1 LKINRL
7 EITNFLRLR
16 RLKVELKEPII
27 HLFAGHNEA
36 GKTSLQ
42 EALRYCLL
50 GETDRITMKR
60 DYKLMITDGAKEGQ
74 IRAVL
79 DTGVYA
85 RDVASA
91 KGTAESLEPP
101 VALEYLLDATR
112 YAWMDA
118 KKRRAFMFGL
128 LGITVNRELVKE
140 RMMDRE
146 IPEPVID
153 KIMPMLRSGFDAA
166 HTEAKKQAT
175 EARGAWGGVTG
186 ERYGAEKAKTWKPEY
201 KEIDEETLKIVK
213 QENSK
218 ADDVYAAA
226 QQALGAFK
234 GSPLGTS
241 FDCPSCGAKL
251 LWASEKIRVVSEE
264 DQEDHPLK
272 DNEKRAALQTKVD
285 EAKQA
290 CDDLSESMRLLERQ
304 HEWNEHAD
312 TVTNR
317 AAGFAHSVA
326 SWAAAADALAP
337 DGIPG
342 EIVADRLKPLND
354 RLRNTAMLTGWPQTV
369 VTPTMDIL
377 VDNRTFGLQS
387 ESSQWR
393 AQTAIVEAISVISE
407 VGLLV
412 LDRMDVLDLANR
424 GKLMKWLI
432 SVAKEHNNILLIGTL
447 KEPPKLPDSVKVHWL
462 ENGEEVA

>member
-1 LKINRL
+1 MKISRL

-16 RLKVELKEPII
+16 RLKVDLKEPVI

-50 GETDRITMKR
+50 GETQRISMKR

-74 IRAVL
+74 IRVVL

-85 RDVASA
+85 RDVATA

-101 VALEYLLDATR
+101 VSLEYLLDATR
-112 YAWMDA
+112 YAWMDE

-128 LGITVNRELVKE
+128 LGITINRELVKE
-140 RMMDRE
+140 RMLDRE

-153 KIMPMLRSGFDAA
+153 KIMPSLRSGFDAA

-175 EARGAWGGVTG
+175 LARGEWAGVTG

-201 KEIDEETLKIVK
+201 KEIDEATLASCK
-213 QENSK
+213 QASNDAED
-218 ADDVYAAA
+218 AYAAA
-226 QQALGAFK
+226 QQAMGAFK

-241 FDCPSCGAKL
+241 FDCPSCGTRL
-251 LWASEKIRVVSEE
+251 LWTTEKVRVVSEE
-264 DQEDHPLK
+264 DTADHPLK
-272 DNEKRAALQTKVD
+272 DDEKRLKLQNAVT
-285 EAKQA
+285 EAKEA
-290 CDDLSESMRLLERQ
+290 FDNSGEAMTLLERQ
-304 HEWNEHAD
+304 QEWNEHAD
-312 TVTNR
+312 TVANR

-326 SWAAAADALAP
+326 SWSDAADALAP

-354 RLRNTAMLTGWPQTV
+354 RLRQTSIATNWPQTV
-369 VTPTMDIL
+369 VTPTMDLL
-377 VDNRTFGLQS
+377 VDNRPFGLQS

-393 AQTAIVEAISVISE
+393 AQATIAEAISTISE

-412 LDRMDVLDLANR
+412 LDRIDVLDLANR
-424 GKLMKWLI
+424 GKLIKWLI
-432 SVAKEHNNILLIGTL
+432 GVAKDHNNIVLIGTL
-447 KEPPKLPDSVKVHWL
+447 KEPPKLPPSVKVHWL
-462 ENGEEVA
+462 ENGEEVE